1 MTKDGRRRSTC
12 CLSWDAPERVPPW
25 ADSFPDFLVSWF
37 PDSIYWALKQKQP
50 CAKNRMAEISS
61 PFGGITRIRF
71 KGFDRHFSPIISARR
86 LPRSIEI
93 KSRES
98 EVNPS

>member
-1 MTKDGRRRSTC
+1 
-12 CLSWDAPERVPPW
+12 
-25 ADSFPDFLVSWF
+25 
-37 PDSIYWALKQKQP
+37 
-50 CAKNRMAEISS
+50 MAEISS

-98 EVNPS
+98 EVNPARIGSQGTIAVDSSDPGCEICGRCHGGGSGGGVACGANVSLEPWRR

>member
-1 MTKDGRRRSTC
+1 
-12 CLSWDAPERVPPW
+12 
-25 ADSFPDFLVSWF
+25 
-37 PDSIYWALKQKQP
+37 
-50 CAKNRMAEISS
+50 MAEISS

-98 EVNPS
+98 EVNPSRTGSQGTIAADSSDAGCEICGRCHGGGSGGGVACGANVSLEPWRR